1 MKLQTKY
8 RKTIPEGYAV
18 EFPEGSGIFHIPILR
33 VKEMLIED
41 FESHKFYDFHFE
53 YLQRGH
59 DCILS
64 GSIVLTVVD
73 ADCGEHTFTGGA
85 NFNLKR
91 YADNQH
97 FIATLKSECQ
107 KNAVKDIGEK
117 YGFYLNASMI
127 DIQTLREIEN
137 GEYQVEKQPKK
148 PSKPSAKKAV
158 DDILKKQQERKS

>member
-1 MKLQTKY
+1 MKLQEKY
-8 RKTIPEGYAV
+8 KQPIPDGYAV
-18 EFPEGSGIFHIPILR
+18 EFPEGSGIYHIPILR

-64 GSIVLTVVD
+64 GSIVLMVD
-73 ADCGEHTFTGGA
+73 DKDCGVHTFTGGA
-85 NFNLKR
+85 NFNLKK

-97 FIATLKSECQ
+97 FIPTLKSECQ

-127 DIQTLREIEN
+127 DIQTLREIESGN
-137 GEYQVEKQPKK
+137 LDGAVKPKK
-148 PSKPSAKKAV
+148 NQPSVGKAV
-158 DDILKKQQERKS
+158 SNILKSQEQKS